1 MKAAVLVTDAN
12 TVADDWQPLR
22 LMVEGCCDACVVLG
36 PEGVTNPAGWPVL
49 ELERTDSVSA
59 LKAALSWGQDEPV
72 LLVATDITTPSAELA
87 RYLDYVRAGYDAVV
101 PLMDT
106 GNPQPLFGLYAP
118 TCMGEINAQLLSGE
132 FDIAALLRRLTVRFV
147 DVKEV
152 AKFGDPAQLL
162 SQDG

>member
-12 TVADDWQPLR
+12 TVADDWQPLK
-22 LMVEGCCDACVVLG
+22 LMVENCCEGYVVMC

-101 PLMDT
+101 PLVDT
-106 GNPQPLFGLYAP
+106 DNPQPLFGLYAP

-132 FDIAALLRRLTVRFV
+132 FDIAALLLRLTVRFV
-147 DVKEV
+147 DVEEV
-152 AKFGDPAQLL
+152 TKFGDPAQLL
-162 SQDG
+162 SQGG